1 MKTIILGSEGLL
13 TNSIKK
19 VLKDINI
26 FSARDS
32 VSIDYICEFLN
43 SLKGYNLIF
52 NNFYPSKNLNIID
65 EKNYFNFVN
74 QGIQFNTK
82 LLQRI
87 NHKKINKILYT
98 SSAAVNKLSVLNRKK
113 VRDIYASSKLL
124 NENILS
130 SYAEKHKKILF
141 ICRIHN
147 FYSEKK
153 DNFSFVSRLLD
164 RKKYKYVQLNN
175 SGNAVRDFIHVND
188 VAKIYAKLIK
198 KKISVSNYKI
208 DIGTGK
214 GIKLIDIYYNL
225 KNKRKFKFSDF
236 KSNEEDISISDNYVL
251 NQLIGEYNFVKLD
264 QFLSKRFNKK
274 IYLPK
279 IPYLKTLENKSEYLN
294 GSFIFGAGIA
304 GKQTYKILKNKSEDI
319 IAFIDDD
326 KNKINKEIDGIKII
340 SFKDLI
346 GISRKFFIKK
356 IYISLPSISEIKIS
370 QLEKKLRKISNE
382 IIIIPRR
389 NILKNKYQVSI
400 EDITEFDIKKLL
412 GRNEIISNKNSNKF
426 SQLKNKNILVTGGA
440 GSIGSEIVRQLSEI
454 KPKSIHVI
462 DNSEFALSNFKI
474 EFYHKSK
481 NIFFKLLDVKDYSEM
496 NEYIKNNNINL
507 IFHTAAYKHVTM
519 LEDNIKS
526 AINNN
531 IFGTYNILKA
541 ANKNL
546 ANLILIST
554 DKAVKPK
561 NILGYTKRISE
572 IICELFNDNK
582 IDIKIVRFGNVFG
595 SNGSAVPLFL
605 KQLNNN
611 LPISL
616 TSYDA
621 KRFFMTIREAC
632 YLVLECTRLNDK
644 NNLYVLNMGTEL
656 RIYDLINNLSEIY
669 KKFNPEI
676 KKTNINLIGL
686 KKGEKLSE
694 ELFVGKKFKTKNKN
708 IFSIKEKKYNKSEIK
723 SFIIDI
729 VNSFNKYD
737 EKILLRKIKNFIK

>member
-1 MKTIILGSEGLL
+1 MKTIILGSDGLL

-32 VSIDYICEFLN
+32 TSIDYICEFLN
-43 SLKGYNLIF
+43 SLKKYNLIF
-52 NNFYPSKNLNIID
+52 NNFYPSKNLNSID

-87 NHKKINKILYT
+87 NHKKINKIIYT
-98 SSAAVNKLSVLNRKK
+98 SSAAVNKLSVLNGKK

-124 NENILS
+124 NESILY

-153 DNFSFVSRLLD
+153 DNFSFVSKLLD
-164 RKKYKYVQLNN
+164 KKKYKYVQLNN

-198 KKISVSNYKI
+198 KKVSVSNYKI
-208 DIGTGK
+208 NIGTGK

-225 KNKRKFKFSDF
+225 KNKRNFKFSDSKF
-236 KSNEEDISISDNYVL
+236 NEEDISVSDNYVL

-264 QFLSKRFNKK
+264 KFLSKKFNKK

-279 IPYLKTLENKSEYLN
+279 IPYLKTLENKSKYLN

-304 GKQTYKILKNKSEDI
+304 GKQIYKILKNKSEHI

-326 KNKINKEIDGIKII
+326 KKKINKEIDGIKII

-346 GISRKFFIKK
+346 GISRKYFIKK
-356 IYISLPSISEIKIS
+356 IYISLPSISEIKIL

-389 NILKNKYQVSI
+389 NILKDKYQVSI
-400 EDITEFDIKKLL
+400 EDITNFDIKKIL
-412 GRNEIISNKNSNKF
+412 GRNEIIENKIKNFSN
-426 SQLKNKNILVTGGA
+426 LKELNILVTGGA
-440 GSIGSEIVRQLSEI
+440 GSIGSEIVRQLIKI

-474 EFYHKSK
+474 ELNNKYK
-481 NIFFKLLDVKDYSEM
+481 NTFFNLLDVKDFL
-496 NEYIKNNNINL
+496 NINNYIAKNNINL
-507 IFHTAAYKHVTM
+507 IFHAAAFKHVEM
-519 LEDNIKS
+519 LENNILP

-531 IFGTYNILKA
+531 IFGTYNVLKS
-541 ANKNL
+541 ANSNSS
-546 ANLILIST
+546 NVILIST

-561 NILGYTKRISE
+561 NVLGYTKRISE

-582 IDIKIVRFGNVFG
+582 IDIKIVRFGNVLG

-605 KQLNNN
+605 RQLNNN
-611 LPISL
+611 EPITL

-632 YLVLECTRLNDK
+632 YLVLETTKLKNR

-656 RIYDLINNLSEIY
+656 KIYDLINNLSEVY
-669 KKFNPEI
+669 RKFNPSFN
-676 KKTNINLIGL
+676 KTNINLTGL
-686 KKGEKLSE
+686 KKGEKLRE
-694 ELFVGKKFKTKNKN
+694 KLFLGKKYKTKNKN
-708 IFSIKEKKYNKSEIK
+708 IFSIKEKKFKKDEIK
-723 SFIIDI
+723 KFIFDI
-729 VNSFNKYD
+729 GNSLNKYS
-737 EKILLRKIKNFIK
+737 ERVLLRKIKNFIK